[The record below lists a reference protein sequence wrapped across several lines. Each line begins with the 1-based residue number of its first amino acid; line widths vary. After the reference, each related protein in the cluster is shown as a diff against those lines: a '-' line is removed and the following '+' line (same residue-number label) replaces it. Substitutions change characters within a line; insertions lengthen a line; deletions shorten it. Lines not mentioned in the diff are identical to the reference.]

1 MRRNERT
8 VKRVDGLRQKPASD
22 AELEWFFNE
31 AECDMGIRSNF
42 TRMLGP
48 LLVAQDH
55 PSPEDAAEAAH
66 VYRRIRS
73 WLRAISDG
81 DAGVLQAAY
90 EVQPWP
96 ERLRGE
102 LGRLTGVV
110 VRLACALDPW
120 PYDRRSQQ
128 IVEQARALWLTTQC
142 RGPVWSFSPIFK
154 LRRAAELR
162 FAQAHHAYGAAR
174 GSAPC
179 LVGPA

>member
-1 MRRNERT
+1 
-8 VKRVDGLRQKPASD
+8 VKSVGGLRQRPAAD
-22 AELEWFFNE
+22 VELEFFFNE
-31 AECDMGIRSNF
+31 AEVAMGIRSNYL
-42 TRMLGP
+42 RMLGP

-66 VYRRIRS
+66 AYRRIRG
-73 WLRAISDG
+73 WLRAIPDA

-96 ERLRGE
+96 ERLHGE

-110 VRLACALDPW
+110 ARLACALDPW

-128 IVEQARALWLTTQC
+128 LVERARAEWLSAQC
-142 RGPVWSFSPIFK
+142 GAGLTWSFVPLVK

-162 FAQAHHAYGAAR
+162 FAKAHHAYQVAR
-174 GSAPC
+174 GHGPC
-179 LVGPA
+179 LVGLS